1 MKKTFRI
8 FKILIFVLIL
18 LGVFQVIV
26 SNQLANAGEKL
37 TQIEEEIKILEEKNE
52 GLKKEIAV
60 SSSLTTIAEKAE
72 EIGFLRS
79 ENFLYLTDE
88 PFALKN
94 SY

>member
-1 MKKTFRI
+1 MQKTVRL
-8 FKILIFVLIL
+8 FKILIFALLL
-18 LGVFQVIV
+18 LGTFQVIV

-37 TQIEEEIKILEEKNE
+37 TQIEKEIKTLEEENE
-52 GLKKEIAV
+52 ELKREIAI

-72 EIGFLRS
+72 EMGFLRM